1 MEMTR
6 AQTEVRRVA
15 LDPHREAAQAL
26 VEVVMV
32 VPVAH
37 VRREM
42 ESAQPGFPV
51 RKVTAPTA
59 TDQLVN
65 KGIVLTAVAHKGI
78 APSVPV
84 IAHTAVALK
93 ETDLL
98 VRKATA
104 HMAAALKV
112 IAHSV
117 PVTVPMATDLLVPR
131 VTAHMAVAH
140 KGIVPTAVARKVTAR
155 SVPVTVPMATDQ
167 LVRKATAHMAAVHK
181 VIVPTAAVHKVIVP
195 SVPVTGHTAAVHKVI
210 VPSVPVTVPMATDP
224 RVPKVTA
231 HTAAVLKATDQLV
244 RKATAH
250 TAVARKVTARSDLV
264 TGDTAAA
271 HREIVLTAVAHK
283 VNVSHARAIG
293 IASARG
299 SKTPPRSR
307 CLQVGVELP
316 VAALARSN

>member
-65 KGIVLTAVAHKGI
+65 KGIVLTAVAHK
-78 APSVPV
+78 
-84 IAHTAVALK
+84 
-93 ETDLL
+93 
-98 VRKATA
+98 
-104 HMAAALKV
+104 
-112 IAHSV
+112 
-117 PVTVPMATDLLVPR
+117 
-131 VTAHMAVAH
+131 
-140 KGIVPTAVARKVTAR
+140 
-155 SVPVTVPMATDQ
+155 
-167 LVRKATAHMAAVHK
+167 
-181 VIVPTAAVHKVIVP
+181 
-195 SVPVTGHTAAVHKVI
+195 
-210 VPSVPVTVPMATDP
+210 
-224 RVPKVTA
+224 
-231 HTAAVLKATDQLV
+231 
-244 RKATAH
+244 
-250 TAVARKVTARSDLV
+250 
-264 TGDTAAA
+264 
-271 HREIVLTAVAHK
+271 
-283 VNVSHARAIG
+283 VNVSRARAIG

-316 VAALARSN
+316 AAALARSN

>member
-131 VTAHMAVAH
+131 VTAHMA
-140 KGIVPTAVARKVTAR
+140 
-155 SVPVTVPMATDQ
+155 
-167 LVRKATAHMAAVHK
+167 AVHK
-181 VIVPTAAVHKVIVP
+181 V
-195 SVPVTGHTAAVHKVI
+195 
-210 VPSVPVTVPMATDP
+210 TV
-224 RVPKVTA
+224 
-231 HTAAVLKATDQLV
+231 QLV

-250 TAVARKVTARSDLV
+250 TAAALKATAHSVLV
-264 TGDTAAA
+264 TGHTVAA

-283 VNVSHARAIG
+283 VNVSRARAIG

-316 VAALARSN
+316 AAALARSN

>member
-131 VTAHMAVAH
+131 VTAHMA
-140 KGIVPTAVARKVTAR
+140 
-155 SVPVTVPMATDQ
+155 
-167 LVRKATAHMAAVHK
+167 AVHK
-181 VIVPTAAVHKVIVP
+181 VIVQLVHKVIV
-195 SVPVTGHTAAVHKVI
+195 
-210 VPSVPVTVPMATDP
+210 
-224 RVPKVTA
+224 
-231 HTAAVLKATDQLV
+231 QLV

-250 TAVARKVTARSDLV
+250 TAAALKATAHSVLV
-264 TGDTAAA
+264 TGHTVAA

-283 VNVSHARAIG
+283 VNVSRARAIG

-316 VAALARSN
+316 AAALARSN

>member
-65 KGIVLTAVAHKGI
+65 
-78 APSVPV
+78 
-84 IAHTAVALK
+84 
-93 ETDLL
+93 
-98 VRKATA
+98 KATA

-210 VPSVPVTVPMATDP
+210 VPSDPVTDPMATDP